1 MRAWG
6 CVEGSSNAFCERPL
20 LAQSGPTT
28 GIAVGKMRKPIDRI
42 EEYLSPR
49 ILNLAFRGLTRW
61 HYAASFGIH
70 LSTNRKNRV
79 LRVPATNRKS
89 LVETNPVSGEPTPAK
104 PRLRRDRSGLF
115 ECE

>member
-1 MRAWG
+1 MRAGG
-6 CVEGSSNAFCERPL
+6 CVEGSSNAFCERPV
-20 LAQSGPTT
+20 LAQRGPTT

-79 LRVPATNRKS
+79 FRVPATNPKS
-89 LVETNPVSGEPTPAK
+89 LVKPNPVSGEPTPAN
-104 PRLRRDRSGLF
+104 PRLRSHPPALF
-115 ECE
+115 SS